1 MLLLLVIPIV
11 STSADRCIQ
20 NEVQVGVRTSL
31 VALLLI
37 GFEVDEIALAVA
49 TRVEAADRER
59 ADLLAVVLMMMM
71 VVVVGLM
78 VLLGEGRGRV
88 APIAVHLGD
97 SAAIH

>member
-59 ADLLAVVLMMMM
+59 ADLLAVVLMMM
-71 VVVVGLM
+71 VVVVVLM

>member
-59 ADLLAVVLMMMM
+59 ADLLAVVLMMM
-71 VVVVGLM
+71 VVGLM